1 MKVYEKL
8 MMDRDGLK
16 ANGAINIVVF
26 GDSVSHAA
34 FNDYFDFEKV
44 YWNVLKKKL
53 HAHRNYIPINMI
65 CSAIGG
71 VTAQGSLH
79 RLEQQVLAFPA
90 DLVIVAFGLNDVNG
104 KLEDFL
110 EALREIFGKCKERGF
125 DVIFMTENMMNTY
138 VAEDTPERFR
148 EYAYKTADMQ
158 NSGRVDEFFAAAAL
172 LAEEMN
178 VTVCDCYAKW
188 KALAESGVDTTALLA
203 NRINHPTE
211 EMHELFADA
220 LYELIVVDE
229 QNKEATEKSMYNE

>member
-16 ANGAINIVVF
+16 ANGAINIVIF

-110 EALREIFGKCKERGF
+110 EALREIFGKCQERGF

-138 VAEDTPERFR
+138 VAEDTPEKYR

-158 NSGRVDEFFAAAAL
+158 NGGRVDEFFAAATAL
-172 LAEEMN
+172 ADEMN

-188 KALAESGVDTTALLA
+188 KALAESGVDTTTLLA

-220 LYELIVVDE
+220 LYELIVGDG
-229 QNKEATEKSMYNE
+229 QNKKATEKSMYNE